1 MNNRNGYKWSVNEVL
16 SLQRE
21 FELLGMSIDLIA
33 ERHGRTANAIM
44 YKLDQEKFADY
55 NVLYSNYYNLKLS
68 ESKSKMKQIIQEEK
82 EEKEEKEDKE
92 DDDDDTYIDEEE
104 EDESDPE
111 CDTERDIL
119 VERISNLESELG
131 KMKNMLKALTS
142 TSYFVSSC

>member
-68 ESKSKMKQIIQEEK
+68 ESKSKMKQIIQE
-82 EEKEEKEDKE
+82 DKE

>member
-55 NVLYSNYYNLKLS
+55 NVLYSSYYNLKLS
-68 ESKSKMKQIIQEEK
+68 ESKSKMKQIIQ
-82 EEKEEKEDKE
+82 EDKE